1 MHSAHQME
9 SEYIR
14 QVLAGDTDAFRYFIQ
29 TYRDMAF
36 TLAMSMLKDENS
48 AKEVVNDAF
57 VNAYKALPKFKQT
70 SKFST
75 WFYRI
80 VVNEALRRLN
90 ARRMDKIDFVND
102 YDVEPATDDLVLPLE
117 ERERKILINEALDR
131 LPPDESLVLRLFYLE
146 ECSIKEVESITG
158 WSSSKVKVSLHRARK
173 HMLAILNILIK
184 VNA

>member
-1 MHSAHQME
+1 MD

-14 QVLAGDTDAFRYFIQ
+14 QVLAGDTNAFRYFIQ

-36 TLAMSMLKDENS
+36 SIAMSILKDENS

-57 VNAYKALPKFKQT
+57 VNAYKALSKFKQS

-80 VVNEALRRLN
+80 VVNEALRRLKD
-90 ARRMDKIDFVND
+90 RKLEKIDFVDD
-102 YDVEPATDDLVLPLE
+102 YDAGPATQDLILPLE

-146 ECSIKEVESITG
+146 ECSIKEVETITG

-173 HMLAILNILIK
+173 RMLAILNILQK
-184 VNA
+184 ENA

>member
-1 MHSAHQME
+1 MDSD
-9 SEYIR
+9 YIR

-36 TLAMSMLKDENS
+36 TIAMSILKDENS

-57 VNAYKALPKFKQT
+57 VNAYKALSKFKQS

-80 VVNEALRRLN
+80 VVNEALRRLKTQKTE
-90 ARRMDKIDFVND
+90 KIDFIEN
-102 YDVEPATDDLVLPLE
+102 YDAGPATEDLDLPLE
-117 ERERKILINEALDR
+117 ATERKMLINEALDR

-146 ECSIKEVESITG
+146 ECSIKEVETITG

-173 HMLAILNILIK
+173 HMLAILNILQK
-184 VNA
+184 ENA